1 MNKVKIKRDP
11 LVTALV
17 GGSTKK
23 TDDKICFFGLVD
35 KLSSYIMELTHYIK
49 ELSKLDI
56 ETNNQII
63 SDLHTIVNELS
74 KIMGIVAGSK
84 AEFTEERILFVI
96 NLINKYKSSDEKLLK
111 FVLPGNNLLS
121 AKTHIVRTITRE
133 CELKFASIYEASHTN
148 YNINNNNDN
157 NNDNNNY
164 NNNDNI
170 NNNIEIDT
178 RYDYIFEYLNK
189 LSLYFFELAL
199 TFE

>member
-1 MNKVKIKRDP
+1 MIKLKIKKDP

-17 GGSTKK
+17 CGSTKK
-23 TDDKICFFGLVD
+23 TDGRIHFFGLVD

-49 ELSKLDI
+49 DLSRLDDD
-56 ETNNQII
+56 TNDLII
-63 SDLHTIVNELS
+63 NDLHNIVNELS

-84 AEFTEERILFVI
+84 AAFSDDNVLYVI
-96 NLINKYKSSDEKLLK
+96 NLINKYKSSEEKLSK

-133 CELKFASIYEASHTN
+133 CELQFANIYETL
-148 YNINNNNDN
+148 IFKDFKEQKTDN
-157 NNDNNNY
+157 NIDN
-164 NNNDNI
+164 
-170 NNNIEIDT
+170 
-178 RYDYIFEYLNK
+178 RFDYIFEYLNK